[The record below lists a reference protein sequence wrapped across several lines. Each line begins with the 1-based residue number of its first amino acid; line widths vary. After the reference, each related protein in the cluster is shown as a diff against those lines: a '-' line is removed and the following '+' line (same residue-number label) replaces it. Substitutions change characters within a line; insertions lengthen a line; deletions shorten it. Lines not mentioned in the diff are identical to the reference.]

1 MISAMTIAALLA
13 LSVLQPPSTDSLDLQ
28 LFRTR
33 IQPIFL
39 KKKEGHARCIV
50 CHTRATTPFRLQPLR
65 AKGATWTDE
74 ETRLN
79 FEAAAKLVAPGKPL
93 ESRLLRM
100 PLVEEAGGTA
110 FHPGGKHWE
119 STDDPDFQA
128 LFEWVRGH

>member
-1 MISAMTIAALLA
+1 MTIASLLA
-13 LSVLQPPSTDSLDLQ
+13 FAMLQQSAPSPLDLE
-28 LFRTR
+28 LFRAR
-33 IQPIFL
+33 VQPIFL

-50 CHTRATTPFRLQPLR
+50 CHSRATTPFRLQPLPAR
-65 AKGATWTDE
+65 GASWTDE

-100 PLVEEAGGTA
+100 PLVEEAGGTS

-119 STDDPDFQA
+119 STEDPDFRA
-128 LFEWVRGH
+128 LAEWVRGR